1 MRLPAL
7 TIRGPYK
14 VALQLNAS
22 WLVTVAAVFGLLGLL
37 VYPRQ
42 LPDLDARWTWI
53 IAAIVTLL
61 YLMSLL
67 LHEVGHVIAARWFDI
82 PIHGIQLHLFG
93 GVSHFGGIP
102 RRPREELA
110 LALSGP
116 LVSLLLGWLFAT
128 LAMVLYFQRPPLG
141 GAGAMVSTHLAL
153 YNLAALALNL
163 IPIYPLDGGR
173 ALRGLLWGL
182 TGNFG
187 LSVKIVLAVGAALLV
202 AVAGVGLLLPM
213 SDFIFNVAAVMLA
226 LFIGRIMLRGYRQ
239 SRELA
244 GRRVSELLDEGVRTR
259 AAGGVAGVPAV
270 ANIPEDD
277 EYVIECDGDG
287 HAVCV
292 RHWGK
297 GEEGVWGLG
306 TEELIQGDEPAI
318 EAVRRMRSGDRLWL
332 VVVGSKGNCLGLVS
346 GDKLERRLA
355 GE

>member
-42 LPDLDARWTWI
+42 LPDLDARWTWT
-53 IAAIVTLL
+53 IAAIATLL

-141 GAGAMVSTHLAL
+141 GVASLVSAHLAL
-153 YNLAALALNL
+153 YNIAALALNL

-187 LSVKIVLAVGAALLV
+187 LSVNIVLAVGAALLV

-226 LFIGRIMLRGYRQ
+226 LFIGRIMLRGDRQ

-244 GRRVSELLDEGVRTR
+244 GRRVSELLDEGVRTC
-259 AAGGVAGVPAV
+259 AAGVCGVP
-270 ANIPEDD
+270 EDG

-287 HAVCV
+287 HAVFV
-292 RHWGK
+292 RHCGN
-297 GEEGVWGLG
+297 GWGLG
-306 TEELIQGDEPAI
+306 AEELIQRDEPAI
-318 EAVRRMRSGDRLWL
+318 EAVRRMRSGDRSWL
-332 VVVGSKGNCLGLVS
+332 VVVGPKGHCQGLVS
-346 GDKLERRLA
+346 GEKLERRLA